1 MALQKFKLEQVTSNP
16 YQPRLSK
23 DEEHILGLAKNIAV
37 NSMLQNPIGRMSPDE
52 GNQGFT
58 ELAFGH
64 NRLAAHKRIISA
76 KPEELAEWGKVFE
89 TPDQLQAFYE
99 RFSSIEIDIRSL
111 TDEEMFQ
118 FAVSENQDR
127 KELTPVEEA
136 NAMRTY
142 RDHFSKTSKEI
153 GVLFHA
159 SDSAVRNKIRLLDLP
174 ENLRSK
180 VGHGI
185 SEGVAREL
193 LVAADL
199 PESVKSQKMFRLS
212 EGYWGEEITLFD
224 YFEKKF
230 AQDGA
235 LMLRDVQTKIE
246 TATNRAITDLASKPW
261 KNDEVLTD
269 RQNNPLPLCKGCS
282 KMLTRDKKIACLDKD
297 CYAKK
302 LAAYQFAYLVKA
314 SLITGIPVCEEER
327 SGYSEHTSFG
337 YDETHVL
344 SALRK
349 KGGCENLRLIHN
361 PSYYGEQ
368 QAKTTNLVEEGYPDA
383 QIVCMKRNGF
393 CTCIKAANAKVDT
406 AGADGEQVSE
416 EDLKEMRRQIAE
428 QKRHNKEL
436 CEKMTLD
443 GISRLVD
450 GLKTGKVS
458 TIRWYC
464 MVNEYSLSAYWRDID
479 PAKVNSLEEVYPG
492 AVSIALRS
500 KVYSDQPES
509 VLSIINKNLKEAGL
523 DPLDIQLSRKKHKAG
538 KEEAS
543 ETPEAV
549 QAPPYGSD
557 TQDEVVD
564 TSTEVA
570 CEPVYVDMDAD

>member
-1 MALQKFKLEQVTSNP
+1 MALQKFELEQVTSNP
-16 YQPRLSK
+16 YQPRLSE

-52 GNQGFT
+52 GKQGFA

-99 RFSSIEIDIRSL
+99 CFASIEIDIRSL

-118 FAVSENQDR
+118 YAVSENQDR

-142 RDHFSKTSKEI
+142 RDHFGKTSKEI

-199 PESVKSQKMFRLS
+199 PECAKSQKLFRLS
-212 EGYWGEEITLFD
+212 NEYWGEQFSLFD
-224 YFEKKF
+224 YFEKKY
-230 AQDGA
+230 AQDDA
-235 LMLRDVQTKIE
+235 LMLLDVQSKIE
-246 TATNRAITDLASKPW
+246 EAIRRASTELAQKPW
-261 KNDEVLTD
+261 KNDEEICD
-269 RQNNPLPLCKGCS
+269 RQNIALPLCKGCAQ
-282 KMLTRDKKIACLDKD
+282 MLTRDKKAICLDRD

-302 LAAYQFAYLVKA
+302 LKAYQYAYLLKA
-314 SLITGIPVCEEER
+314 SLLTGIPVCEEDHDTREDH
-327 SGYSEHTSFG
+327 SEFHYS
-337 YDETHVL
+337 ETHVL
-344 SALRK
+344 ASLRK

-361 PSYYGEQ
+361 PSYYGEE
-368 QAKTTNLVEEGYPDA
+368 QAKVTNLVEEGFPDA
-383 QIVCMKRNGF
+383 QIVCVKRNGF

-406 AGADGEQVSE
+406 AGMDGEQVSE
-416 EDLKEMRRQIAE
+416 ADLKEMRRQIAE
-428 QKRHNKEL
+428 QKKNNKEL

-443 GISRLVD
+443 GISCLVD
-450 GLKTGKVS
+450 GLKAGKIS
-458 TIRWYC
+458 TVRWYC
-464 MVNEYSLSAYWRDID
+464 MVNDYSLSAFWRDID
-479 PAKVNSLEEVYPG
+479 PAKVNSLEETYPM

-500 KVYSDQPES
+500 KVYSEDPEV
-509 VLSIINKNLKEAGL
+509 VLQTINKNLIEAGL
-523 DPLDIQLSRKKHKAG
+523 DPLDIQLGGKKYKAG
-538 KEEAS
+538 KEKVAEMS
-543 ETPEAV
+543 EDV
-549 QAPPYGSD
+549 QGPD

-564 TSTEVA
+564 ASTEVA
-570 CEPVYVDMDAD
+570 SEPIYVDMDAD